1 MWTSDRGGG
10 ERQEAE
16 SIRTRSGR
24 GAGGLRLCKPRGGC
38 GRPDERQESHLV
50 LPKEFMQK
58 GQELFCYSR
67 NSGNTSFSFLPQTS
81 LFCLKHTLT
90 YLCLDFSNSEK
101 SESRLWHCLFHKTQS
116 RPVSFTSTV
125 LRLTAYRAP
134 GLPQQDKKPVPCPGE
149 ARTRGGP
156 DPASGGLWPA
166 QPRDSRNVEEQAFCS
181 QTSLQHAHVCS

>member
-10 ERQEAE
+10 ERQEAK

-125 LRLTAYRAP
+125 LQLTAYRDAELQ
-134 GLPQQDKKPVPCPGE
+134 GSLNKTRSQCPVLVRLAHVGALTQHQE
-149 ARTRGGP
+149 
-156 DPASGGLWPA
+156 ASG
-166 QPRDSRNVEEQAFCS
+166 
-181 QTSLQHAHVCS
+181 QHSHVTLAT